1 MCIVFGLYKKHY
13 LKIKII
19 YLENDIKKL
28 FDG

>member
-1 MCIVFGLYKKHY
+1 MCIVFGLYKKH

-28 FDG
+28 FGG